1 MYSRSSLY
9 TGLKF
14 CWADECVSVP
24 PGKEGQE
31 QGGLLNCAKGWQI
44 EEEKGLMTRG
54 EVLRVMTTL
63 GGIDN
68 LCFLR
73 FGLASLGGAE
83 VCNVFCHAYSLP
95 YVQTYTYTNVHYSY
109 SRTCKLT

>member
-1 MYSRSSLY
+1 MNVFLY
-9 TGLKF
+9 
-14 CWADECVSVP
+14 
-24 PGKEGQE
+24 
-31 QGGLLNCAKGWQI
+31 LLEKRGRNRVACCCAKGWQI

-54 EVLRVMTTL
+54 EVLRVMTAL

-68 LCFLR
+68 LCFFR

-95 YVQTYTYTNVHYSY
+95 YVQTYTYTLLVQSY
-109 SRTCKLT
+109 T